1 MEIKK
6 IKHQLTINE
15 FDEKEIEKRKTLIYQ
30 RAESIKQLEK
40 LYKLNLNQKQKK
52 KIVLDTSP
60 IVKMES
66 SKNLFQNPFINNQKS
81 LFEKNQSKNCSRKS
95 ITPIKIDNINSNQN
109 NNSNQSKLNVPPIKN
124 FSRSSNKTNTNIK
137 LSTNHLN
144 PSKKEF
150 RNHKSINIE
159 LNSKYIL
166 NSLQKLK
173 NRKTINPL
181 EIQEEDK
188 IFNELNTSKDL
199 NEEDKKKKYN
209 KKSRNFSSDLKN
221 AKSMFY
227 SNKLCLNDND
237 KILYDVYKLPSDY
250 FEKIDKLKKS
260 KDKLDLKSYQTNLL
274 NTINDYFSRDGI
286 KKLEK
291 NFIHLRNY
299 SYQKIIL
306 NKPFIKDIEKKE
318 KKIIKRI
325 NLVNKKC
332 EDIILKTA
340 EHFRKLKKISLP
352 KVKFH
357 NVIKRK
363 KIHFFQT
370 ELSDDSGY

>member
-1 MEIKK
+1 
-6 IKHQLTINE
+6 
-15 FDEKEIEKRKTLIYQ
+15 
-30 RAESIKQLEK
+30 
-40 LYKLNLNQKQKK
+40 
-52 KIVLDTSP
+52 
-60 IVKMES
+60 
-66 SKNLFQNPFINNQKS
+66 
-81 LFEKNQSKNCSRKS
+81 
-95 ITPIKIDNINSNQN
+95 
-109 NNSNQSKLNVPPIKN
+109 
-124 FSRSSNKTNTNIK
+124 
-137 LSTNHLN
+137 
-144 PSKKEF
+144 
-150 RNHKSINIE
+150 
-159 LNSKYIL
+159 
-166 NSLQKLK
+166 
-173 NRKTINPL
+173 
-181 EIQEEDK
+181 
-188 IFNELNTSKDL
+188 
-199 NEEDKKKKYN
+199 
-209 KKSRNFSSDLKN
+209 
-221 AKSMFY
+221 MFY

-260 KDKLDLKSYQTNLL
+260 KDKLDLKSYQTSLL
-274 NTINDYFSRDGI
+274 NTISDYFSRDGI
-286 KKLEK
+286 KSLER
-291 NFIHLRNY
+291 NFIQLRNY

-340 EHFRKLKKISLP
+340 EDFRKLKKISLP